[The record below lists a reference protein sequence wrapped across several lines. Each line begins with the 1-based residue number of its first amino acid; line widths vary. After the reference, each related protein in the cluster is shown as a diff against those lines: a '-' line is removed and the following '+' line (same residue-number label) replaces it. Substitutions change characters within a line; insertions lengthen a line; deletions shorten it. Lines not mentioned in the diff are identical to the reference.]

1 MFVLGKLC
9 CDCHVYNP
17 YLLLIFFFFFL
28 VELVTKKIVLVVAF
42 EFGGGA
48 LTEDGVFMNQ

>member
-9 CDCHVYNP
+9 CDYHVYNL